1 MRKMVYLLAL
11 ALTVPVLAT
20 AQTIFTEAA
29 KGSWKGLVVEQSC
42 YRKLG
47 ADKASASEHNACALD
62 CVKKGQPLAIVTDDD
77 GVRLII
83 GDMSKDNYA
92 KMTQWIGKRVAVTGK
107 SSRDAF
113 SSLYLDVNTI
123 VGTK

>member
-1 MRKMVYLLAL
+1 MRKMVGLLAL
-11 ALTVPVLAT
+11 ALMVPMLAT
-20 AQTIFTEAA
+20 AQTIFTESA
-29 KGSWKGLVVEQSC
+29 KGSWKGTVVEQSC

-47 ADKASASEHNACALD
+47 ADKATAADHSACALD
-62 CVKKGQPLAIVTDDD
+62 CVKKGQSLAIVTDDD

-113 SSLYLDVNTI
+113 SSLYVDISTI
-123 VGTK
+123 AGTK

>member
-1 MRKMVYLLAL
+1 MRNMVSLLAL
-11 ALTVPVLAT
+11 ALMVPVLAT
-20 AQTIFTEAA
+20 AQTTFPEAS

-47 ADKASASEHNACALD
+47 ADKATAAEHNACALD
-62 CVKKGQPLAIVTDDD
+62 CAKKGQPLALLTDDD
-77 GVRLII
+77 GVRQIV

-107 SSRDAF
+107 ASRDAF
-113 SSLYLDVNTI
+113 SSLYVDISTI
-123 VGTK
+123 AATK